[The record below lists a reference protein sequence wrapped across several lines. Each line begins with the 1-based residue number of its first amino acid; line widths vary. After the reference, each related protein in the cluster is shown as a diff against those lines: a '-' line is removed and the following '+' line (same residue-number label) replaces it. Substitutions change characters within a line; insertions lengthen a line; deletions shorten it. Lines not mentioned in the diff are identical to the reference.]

1 MLRKILLPSILV
13 ILGYGFWVSPDF
25 KEIAAGVSIFL
36 FGMLFLEEGFKAF
49 TGGMLEKLLQKTTDK
64 TWKSLL
70 FGVVSTSIMQSSS
83 LVSVIT
89 ISFIS
94 AGLVTLVGGIGI
106 IFGANIGT
114 TTGAWL
120 VAAFGLKVKI
130 SAYAMPMLVFGIV
143 LSFQKSKY
151 LKGFGSVLAG
161 LGFLFLG
168 IHYMKEGFEAFKDS
182 FDLAALAVE
191 GYPGLFLFA
200 GIGAA
205 ATVVMQSSHATL
217 VLILTALAASQI
229 SYENALALAIGA
241 NVGTTIT
248 AIIGSLSANVQ
259 GKRLA
264 GAHLIFNLVTGVIA
278 IAFISQFVW
287 AVDVISNRVGIAQ
300 DNYTMKLAVFH
311 TLFNLVGVIVMVPL
325 IHRLADYLFKVLPEK
340 EKGLAQPLYLNDA
353 AIEFPETVL
362 KSLKKEVW
370 HLFDSAFELMA
381 HGINLHRTEILKS
394 DDLEKTIDEDRE
406 IHGFDLDEQYES
418 KVKVLYS
425 AIIEFISDAQANMPS
440 LYSEEMFRLRKA
452 SSEIVECVKH
462 IKHLRKNAT
471 RYMVSD
477 NEHIR
482 KEYNRLR
489 YQISMILRE
498 IYRLRDEEDYDHALG
513 MLELDELKAEIQLE
527 HRQLDER
534 ITQVLRDEQITPMM
548 ATSLLNDFNYVDET
562 SRQLLDTA
570 QALLVSHSDLVAE
583 AAREVVL
590 DEDEIDQIS
599 AA

>member
-1 MLRKILLPSILV
+1 MLKKILLPSILLV
-13 ILGYGFWVSPDF
+13 LAYGFWVSPDF

-49 TGGMLEKLLQKTTDK
+49 TGGVLEKLLQKTTDK

-70 FGVVSTSIMQSSS
+70 FGVVSTTVMQSSS

-94 AGLVTLVGGIGI
+94 AGLVTLVAGIGI

-143 LSFQKSKY
+143 LSFQKSRY
-151 LKGFGSVLAG
+151 LKGIGSVLAG

-168 IHYMKEGFEAFKDS
+168 IHYMKEGFEAFKGS
-182 FDLAALAVE
+182 FDLASLAVG

-200 GIGAA
+200 AIGAA

-217 VLILTALAASQI
+217 VLILTALAAAQI
-229 SYENALALAIGA
+229 TYENALALAIGA

-264 GAHLIFNLVTGVIA
+264 GAHLIFNVVTGLIA
-278 IAFISQFVW
+278 IVFISQFVW
-287 AVDVISNRVGIAQ
+287 AVDAISSKVGIAD

-311 TLFNLVGVIVMVPL
+311 TLFNVTGVLVMVPL
-325 IHRLADYLFKVLPEK
+325 INRLADYLFKFFPEK
-340 EKGLAQPLYLNDA
+340 ALNLAEPMYLSDA
-353 AIEFPETVL
+353 VIEFPETVL

-370 HLFDSAFELMA
+370 HLFDSAFEIMA
-381 HGINLHRTEILKS
+381 HGINLHRTEIQES
-394 DDLEKTIDEDRE
+394 SDLEKTIDDDRE
-406 IHGFDLDEQYES
+406 IHEFDLDTLYES
-418 KVKVLYS
+418 KIKVLHG
-425 AIIEFISDAQANMPS
+425 AIIDFISRSQAEMPS
-440 LYSEEMFRLRKA
+440 IFSEEMYRLRNA
-452 SSEIVECVKH
+452 ANEIVECVKH

-482 KEYNRLR
+482 REYNRLR
-489 YQISMILRE
+489 YQIAMILRE
-498 IYRLRDEEDYDHALG
+498 IYRLRGEDDYDHALA
-513 MLELDELKAEIQLE
+513 MLEMDELKAEVMVTHGELN
-527 HRQLDER
+527 ER
-534 ITQVLRDEQITPMM
+534 ITDVLRDSQITPEM
-548 ATSLLNDFNYVDET
+548 ATSLLNDFNYVDDT
-562 SRQLLDTA
+562 SNNLLDCS
-570 QALLVSHSDLVAE
+570 QALLASHADLVAE
-583 AAREVVL
+583 AAREVIL
-590 DEDEIDQIS
+590 DEDEIEKAS